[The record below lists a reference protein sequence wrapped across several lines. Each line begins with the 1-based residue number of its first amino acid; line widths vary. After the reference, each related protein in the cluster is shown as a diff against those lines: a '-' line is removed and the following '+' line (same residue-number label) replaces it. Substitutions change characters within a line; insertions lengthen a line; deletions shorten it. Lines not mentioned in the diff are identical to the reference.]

1 MSSPDTSTYLN
12 SENESTL
19 DRERLAVGLW
29 VRIAKVYSLVLRE
42 IRERILADCTIPQFD
57 VMASLMR
64 TPDGIP
70 LVELSRRLLVTAGNI
85 TGIIDRMVR
94 DGLVVRA
101 PDAKDRRVV
110 RVRLTPKGR
119 RRAGV
124 IVPKHSKSIT
134 DILAVLTPPEQK
146 LFKELLE
153 KLRYRLSRAGEHAD

>member
-1 MSSPDTSTYLN
+1 MATGDTETYSSG
-12 SENESTL
+12 ENAATF

-42 IRERILADCTIPQFD
+42 IRERILVDCTIPQFD
-57 VMASLMR
+57 VLASLMR
-64 TPDGIP
+64 APEGIP

-85 TGIIDRMVR
+85 TGIINRMVR
-94 DGLVVRA
+94 DGLVARA
-101 PDAKDRRVV
+101 RDPKDRRVV
-110 RVRLTPKGR
+110 RVKLTPKGR

-124 IVPKHSKSIT
+124 LIPKHSKNIT
-134 DILAVLTPPEQK
+134 DILAVLSPPEQK